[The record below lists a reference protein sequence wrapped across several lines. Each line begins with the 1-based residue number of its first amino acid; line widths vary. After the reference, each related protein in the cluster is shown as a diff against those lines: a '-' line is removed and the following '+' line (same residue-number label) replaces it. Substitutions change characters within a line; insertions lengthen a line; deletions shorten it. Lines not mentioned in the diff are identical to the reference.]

1 MPVDEAIDALIDTV
15 PALRGERVVSEL
27 AGGLTN
33 TNYKVETE
41 SGSFVVRISSKDA
54 GLLVTKTVYAIF
66 LTCEVVGEERIR
78 KVRAMLIRRDLLVD
92 FPYPDS
98 LPKLENPWHADRV
111 MTLRAMSKAYQTHPE
126 WFLNLELCV

>member
-54 GLLVTKTVYAIF
+54 GLPQGQAGAKDEN
-66 LTCEVVGEERIR
+66 EVADEIEVDEPHQRCR
-78 KVRAMLIRRDLLVD
+78 FTTRAARRLRRRVSSRLLSY
-92 FPYPDS
+92 FGRSSP
-98 LPKLENPWHADRV
+98 
-111 MTLRAMSKAYQTHPE
+111 
-126 WFLNLELCV
+126 